1 MHNLESLGGYLLP
14 ITPDELRKT
23 VREAVGDAFRDFVPQ
38 STGEQEKTPKNA
50 LLSVAETSEL
60 LHVSRVTLR
69 EMEKRGELKPVRIG
83 RRVLYRCSDIEAALK
98 QGGKA

>member
-1 MHNLESLGGYLLP
+1 MHNLKSLGGYLLP

-23 VREAVGDAFRDFVPQ
+23 VQEAVGDAFRELVPQ
-38 STGEQEKTPKNA
+38 STEESEKTPENA
-50 LLSVAETSEL
+50 LLSVAETATL

-83 RRVLYRCSDIEAALK
+83 RRVLYRRSDIDAALVR
-98 QGGKA
+98 GDER